1 MSDALAI
8 ASATEALRA
17 HLQNGLNRYADRV
30 GDVRV
35 SVLPP
40 DRIAGGA
47 DERSQLN
54 LFLYRV
60 APAASG
66 DAQRAKSLAGEAS
79 RPARLALDL
88 FYLLTAYGAQDFHTE
103 VLLGGALKLL
113 TESPTLAASPGAQ
126 RDAMTFPKLASPL
139 KLTPRFLTFEEMSK
153 LWSGLQARY
162 RPSIVCQVSTV
173 VIESQAQSQREANV

>member
-8 ASATEALRA
+8 ASVTEALRA
-17 HLQNGLNRYADRV
+17 LLQNGLNRYADRV

-40 DRIAGGA
+40 DRIAAGA

-66 DAQRAKSLAGEAS
+66 DVQHAKTTDTARASKLS
-79 RPARLALDL
+79 LDL
-88 FYLLTAYGAQDFHTE
+88 YYLLTAYGAQEFHTE

-113 TESPTLAASPGAQ
+113 AESPELAADSAVKKQ
-126 RDAMTFPKLASPL
+126 TTMFPKLTSSL
-139 KLTPRFLTFEEMSK
+139 KLTPRFLSFEEMSK

-173 VIESQAQSQREANV
+173 VIEGNVSVARA